1 MEKMIIFYRNDTE
14 KEWAIELAEKY
25 IPYPTETFTM
35 THRRTRV
42 DEKNQHTIWVRR
54 FSDEL
59 SARGLKADFV
69 LIPKDFDFYTRY
81 FHIFIGITSGS
92 QDAIMFYSDGRD

>member
-1 MEKMIIFYRNDTE
+1 MEKMIIFYRTETE

-35 THRRTRV
+35 THRQTRT
-42 DEKNQHTIWVRR
+42 DEKNQHTIWIRR
-54 FSDEL
+54 FTGE

-69 LIPKDFDFYTRY
+69 LIPKDFDLYTRH
-81 FHIFIGITSGS
+81 FHTFIGITNCNK
-92 QDAIMFYSDGRD
+92 DAIMFYSDGRD